1 MPGKK
6 KKEKQETWRLTRQE
20 LVQGLQ
26 ILKAGITLDEIE
38 KLCDRLPFDI
48 RLKTITADE
57 FKDTILEGI

>member
-1 MPGKK
+1 
-6 KKEKQETWRLTRQE
+6 LTRQE
-20 LVQGLQ
+20 LVNGLQ